1 MNSIDLLKFIGIIL
15 IFSTIVCYSIVEKK
29 KKEKK
34 QRELLRKSGIY
45 EVDRMTG
52 EEFEVFLENL
62 FQTMGC
68 SVRKT
73 KTSDDY
79 GADLVIETNSKTIVV
94 QAKCSKDKV
103 GIKAVEEIVSNK
115 SYYDADEYW
124 AVTNNYFTVPAVKF
138 GYSNGVC
145 LFDKDTLIDW
155 IITEYK
161 VE

>member
-1 MNSIDLLKFIGIIL
+1 ML
-15 IFSTIVCYSIVEKK
+15 IFSTIVFYSIVEKK
-29 KKEKK
+29 KKERK

-68 SVRKT
+68 RVRKT
-73 KTSDDY
+73 KTSGNY

-94 QAKCSKDKV
+94 QAKCSKNKV

-145 LFDKDTLIDW
+145 LFDKDTLIEW
-155 IITEYK
+155 IIEEYK
-161 VE
+161 VD